1 MIRNALPLFAIALL
15 TACGREA
22 AAPEPQVDGSIVSDD
37 GLRLVPIAS
46 ELEFPWGI
54 AALPSGE
61 LLVTERE
68 GRLRLIKDDALVAAP
83 VTGLPG
89 DILIDGQ
96 GGLLGITLDPA
107 FADNRKLYLSYSKD
121 MGETNT
127 TAVVSATLSD
137 DAMALSDVTEIYKG
151 EDRETSYHFG
161 SRMVFLP
168 DGSMIVTLGDGYRYM
183 KDAQDTNLL
192 HGKIARIMPDGSVPE
207 DNPFTSGGGNPAVWS
222 YGHRNVQGAV
232 YHAATGTLFAHEH
245 GPKGGDEINVIEPGN
260 NYGWPTITYGIN
272 YDGTVIT
279 NETEAPG
286 MEQPVVKWVPSIA
299 PSGMAVVE
307 TAAFS
312 DWSGDLLVG
321 AMNGPKGQKLVRV
334 DVNADGSLG
343 ETEDLLDD
351 LQIPFR
357 DVISTP
363 NAIYVATADLDGIVY
378 RLEKAE

>member
-1 MIRNALPLFAIALL
+1 M
-15 TACGREA
+15 
-22 AAPEPQVDGSIVSDD
+22 
-37 GLRLVPIAS
+37 
-46 ELEFPWGI
+46 
-54 AALPSGE
+54 
-61 LLVTERE
+61 
-68 GRLRLIKDDALVAAP
+68 
-83 VTGLPG
+83 
-89 DILIDGQ
+89 
-96 GGLLGITLDPA
+96 
-107 FADNRKLYLSYSKD
+107 
-121 MGETNT
+121 
-127 TAVVSATLSD
+127 
-137 DAMALSDVTEIYKG
+137 
-151 EDRETSYHFG
+151 
-161 SRMVFLP
+161 
-168 DGSMIVTLGDGYRYM
+168 
-183 KDAQDTNLL
+183 
-192 HGKIARIMPDGSVPE
+192 PE